1 MIGDLFKSS
10 EEANLRAL
18 QKFRKILSR
27 DPNPPIDEVIEANI
41 VPRIVGFL
49 RNTTNT
55 TLQVRI
61 RMKPIVDT
69 TTNIVIWQATE
80 M

>member
-1 MIGDLFKSS
+1 MHAQEQSTTSSACAGAITEDMVGDLFKSS
-10 EEANLRAL
+10 EEANLRAI

-55 TLQVRI
+55 TLQVKI
-61 RMKPIVDT
+61 
-69 TTNIVIWQATE
+69 
-80 M
+80 